1 MDYSEKVAQ
10 GAVLLT
16 VNQRLARSHHAQFEH
31 WQWQHGNAWWA
42 TPDILPLRSWMGA
55 LHTQAL
61 ARGISPLSVLPDL
74 LQQRTWKQCI
84 EQDTAL
90 ELLDVDAAA
99 RDARRA
105 WEVACVWQC
114 FPPEDDYLPRD
125 QYAWQRWSTRYRSLL
140 DKEQWTDTSMLADHL
155 CTLISDGKLNNLL
168 PETII
173 LVGFLQLPPQ
183 IETLMSALVAAGT
196 QVSRSIPEPDA
207 VVHSISYADD
217 AQEMLAIATDMRG
230 QIERDPSQSL
240 GLVVPDLQNKRATV
254 LRAFDRVFFP
264 TLSPSKIRQTG
275 RPYDLSIGL
284 PLADTTVVHSAL
296 AVLELSVSSLASS
309 ELSALLLSPYLEAA
323 TSESRRREQMDRRLR
338 EERVRSLDLQNFTQQ
353 LYSGS
358 KLSNPLKRLLKTR
371 KLAATTSSEWAS
383 RYSEW
388 LKAFGWPGK
397 GMESDEYQAVSS
409 WMECLDNLQ
418 LLDDGENISA
428 HDALRMVRKLARDQI
443 FQLETPGTPIRI
455 MGRLESH
462 GIAFDCLWLAGLDTE
477 QWPATGSPTPFLPIA
492 LQKTGG
498 VPNASATARL
508 ALAELE
514 FTQWCSQAPLIIA
527 SHALNRDGNELE
539 AAHIPTVSC
548 SEENLKEATARLEPL
563 HADIGVVDPV
573 SIIRSSL
580 SLESVQDSHGPA
592 LPEGSDVRGGARLF
606 ENQALCPFRAFALHR
621 LHIRP
626 LEEAGLGLDP
636 RQHGTLLHHVLELFW
651 KEIRTHE
658 NMIALDSER
667 LQEKI
672 LAAIDEA
679 IIANKVPRALCELE
693 RVRLQELIS
702 EWLLQCEA
710 PRQAFEVVSL
720 EERQEI
726 EHGGIRMK
734 VMLDR
739 IDRVDGSL
747 VVVDYKTGTS
757 NKVSTWADTRIVN
770 PQLPLYVLT
779 NEEIK
784 GVSFAQVAR
793 NQCGFKG
800 VASDDAMLPKVNTT
814 VNKSR
819 GGQATTRQLEGWSDW
834 RAHWQESLDAIA
846 AEVQSGLA
854 TVTPMKTA
862 CLHCELKPLC
872 RIDDGE
878 PLDEGE
884 LP

>member
-1 MDYSEKVAQ
+1 MDYSEQVAQ

-16 VNQRLARSHHAQFEH
+16 VNQRLARSHLTQFER
-31 WQWQHGNAWWA
+31 WQCQQGNAWWE
-42 TPDILPLRSWMGA
+42 TPGILPLRSWMGA
-55 LHTQAL
+55 LHTQAI
-61 ARGISPLSVLPDL
+61 AHGISPLTVLPDL

-84 EQDTAL
+84 EQDAAL

-105 WEVACVWQC
+105 WDIACVWHC
-114 FPPEDDYLPRD
+114 FPPKDDYLPRD

-140 DKEQWTDTSMLADHL
+140 AKEQWTDTSMLADHL
-155 CTLISDGKLNNLL
+155 GTLISDGKLNNLL

-173 LVGFLQLPPQ
+173 LDGFLQLPPQ
-183 IETLMSALVAAGT
+183 IETLMSALVAAGK
-196 QVSRSIPEPDA
+196 QVSRSIPEPNA

-217 AQEMLAIATDMRG
+217 AQEMLAIATDMRRE
-230 QIERDPSQSL
+230 IERDPNQSL
-240 GLVVPDLQNKRATV
+240 GLVVPDLQNKRAAV

-264 TLSPSKIRQTG
+264 MLSPREITESG

-284 PLADTTVVHSAL
+284 PLADTAVVHSAL
-296 AVLELSVSSLASS
+296 SVLELSVSSLASS

-323 TSESRRREQMDRRLR
+323 ASESRRREMMDRRLR
-338 EERVRSLDLQNFTQQ
+338 EERVRSLDLQEFAQQ
-353 LYSGS
+353 MYSGS
-358 KLSNPLKRLLKTR
+358 KLSNPLKRLLRTR
-371 KLAATTSSEWAS
+371 KLAATTLSDWAS

-397 GMESDEYQAVSS
+397 GMESEEYQAVSS
-409 WMECLDNLQ
+409 WIECLDNLQ
-418 LLDDGENISA
+418 LLDDGENVSA
-428 HDALRMVRKLARDQI
+428 HDAFRMIQRLAREQI
-443 FQLETPGTPIRI
+443 FQLETPATPVRI

-492 LQKTGG
+492 RQKSAG
-498 VPNASATARL
+498 VPDASAAARL

-514 FTQWCSQAPLIIA
+514 FTQWCSQAPLVIA

-539 AAHIPTVSC
+539 AAHVPTVSC
-548 SEENLKEATARLEPL
+548 SEENQKKVAARLKQL
-563 HADIGVVDPV
+563 HANVSVVDPV

-592 LPEGSDVRGGARLF
+592 LADGSDVRGGARLF

-621 LHIRP
+621 LLIRP

-651 KEIRTHE
+651 KEIRTHDD
-658 NMIALDSER
+658 MIALEPDR

-679 IIANKVPRALCELE
+679 IVANKVPKALCELE
-693 RVRLQELIS
+693 RLRLQELIT

-720 EERQEI
+720 EERQAI
-726 EHGGIRMK
+726 EHGGIRMN

-739 IDRVDGSL
+739 IDRIDGSL

-779 NEEIK
+779 NDEIK

-800 VASDDAMLPKVNTT
+800 VASDDAMLPKVKTT

-819 GGQATTRQLEGWSDW
+819 GGQATTRKLEDWSDW

-846 AEVQSGLA
+846 NEVQSGLA

-872 RIDDGE
+872 RIDDSE
-878 PLDEGE
+878 PLEEGE
-884 LP
+884 LT